1 PAVMPQPV
9 KPRYAIVGV
18 GGRAYLYLEA
28 LSRAHAGAGELV
40 ALCDSNPGRLARAAG
55 YVADAGVQVATYRAD
70 LFAQMLADAA
80 VDRVIVTS
88 PDYTHARYITAA
100 LEAGRDVVTEKPLT
114 VDADSCRRIAAARTR
129 SGRALRVTF
138 NYRYSPPRTLVK
150 QALMSGI
157 IGRVRAVNFEW
168 QLDTHHGA
176 DYFRRWHRNKA
187 NSGGLFVH
195 KATHHFDLLNWW
207 LGSTVTRVRATGERG
222 FYRPETA
229 DALGLAPRGERC
241 TGCPAFD
248 RCRVRLDLSRS
259 RALTGLYADNE
270 GHDGYYRDR
279 CVFSPDID
287 IEDTMAAALTYE
299 NGAVVN
305 YLLTANNP
313 REGYRAVFH
322 GERGLIT
329 LETTERSYVR
339 EDGGLVRPALPETSS
354 VVVQPLFS
362 PPFDLAIPAAVGDHG
377 GGDAVM
383 LQHLFGEI
391 ADDPYERAADELAG
405 VWAAMVG
412 IGANAS
418 IAAGGEAVELS
429 DLAGDIPRPSP
440 RAPPFGAIH
449 PWTQFNAGYYP
460 FLAGATR
467 EDAGSAWLRR

>member
-1 PAVMPQPV
+1 MPQSARSPSAR
-9 KPRYAIVGV
+9 PRYAIVGA
-18 GGRAYLYLEA
+18 GGRSYLYLQA
-28 LSRAHAGAGELV
+28 LSREHADAGELV

-55 YVADAGVQVATYRAD
+55 YAAEAGAQVATYGAD
-70 LFAQMLADAA
+70 DFARMLDEAA
-80 VDRVIVTS
+80 AERVIVTS
-88 PDYTHARYITAA
+88 PDYTHARYIVAG

-114 VDADSCRRIAAARTR
+114 VDAESCRLIAAARAS
-129 SGRALRVTF
+129 SGRALTVTF

-157 IGRVRAVNFEW
+157 IGRVTAVNFEW

-187 NSGGLFVH
+187 NSGGLLVH

-207 LGSTVTRVRATGERG
+207 LGSTVTRVRATGERV

-229 DALGLAPRGERC
+229 DALGLTPRGERC
-241 TGCPAFD
+241 TGCPTFD

-259 RALTGLYADNE
+259 RALSGLYAENE
-270 GHDGYYRDR
+270 GHDGYFRDR

-287 IEDTMAAALTYE
+287 IEDTMAAALTYA

-339 EDGGLVRPALPETSS
+339 EDGALVRPALPETSR

-362 PPFDLAIPAAVGDHG
+362 PPYELAIPAAVGDHG

-391 ADDPYERAADELAG
+391 AGDPFERAADELAG

-412 IGANAS
+412 IGASAS
-418 IAAGGEAVELS
+418 IAAGGAEIELAA
-429 DLAGDIPRPSP
+429 LAGDIPRPAP
-440 RAPPFGAIH
+440 RAPPFGPAQQ
-449 PWTQFNAGYYP
+449 WTQFDAADYP
-460 FLAGATR
+460 FLAGAIR
-467 EDAGSAWLRR
+467 EDVTA

>member
-1 PAVMPQPV
+1 MSER
-9 KPRYAIVGV
+9 PRYALVGT
-18 GGRAYLYLEA
+18 GGRAYLYLQA
-28 LSRAHAGAGELV
+28 LSREHAAAGELV

-55 YVADAGVQVATYRAD
+55 FVAEAGAQVATYAAD
-70 LFAQMLADAA
+70 AFGRMLAETAA
-80 VDRVIVTS
+80 ERVIVTS
-88 PDYTHARYITAA
+88 PDFTHARYIVGA

-114 VDADSCRRIAAARTR
+114 VDAAACRAIVAARER

-150 QALMSGI
+150 QALMAGI

-187 NSGGLFVH
+187 NSGGLLVH

-207 LGSTVTRVRATGERG
+207 LGSTVTQVRATGERV

-229 DALGLAPRGERC
+229 EALGLTPRGERC

-248 RCRVRLDLSRS
+248 RCRVKLDLTRS

-270 GHDGYYRDR
+270 SYDGYFRDR

-287 IEDTMAAALTYE
+287 IKDTMAATLTYA

-322 GERGLIT
+322 GERGLLT

-339 EDGGLVRPALPETSS
+339 DDGGLVRPALPETSS

-362 PPFDLAIPAAVGDHG
+362 PPYELAIPAAVGDHG

-383 LQHLFGEI
+383 LQHLFGEVV
-391 ADDPYERAADELAG
+391 DDPFERAADELAG

-412 IGANAS
+412 IGANTS
-418 IAAGGEAVELS
+418 IAAGGEAVELAA
-429 DLAGDIPRPSP
+429 LAGDIPRPAP
-440 RAPPFGAIH
+440 RKPPFGPAT
-449 PWTQFNAGYYP
+449 PWTDFNAADYP
-460 FLAGATR
+460 FLAGAVR
-467 EDAGSAWLRR
+467 EDAGSAWLRRHDLP